1 MQVQTTVSDHL
12 APIKVA
18 SIKNKDSNKCCERVK
33 KFRKMVTITLCRR
46 QQKKLEPCVL
56 LVRI

>member
-1 MQVQTTVSDHL
+1 MIHMKRCPASLIIRGMQVQITVSDHL

-33 KFRKMVTITLCRR
+33 K
-46 QQKKLEPCVL
+46 LEPCVL